1 MPDLSAVQLDAYLE
15 GLLEVQGMADYCPNG
30 LQVEGRPIIKKIV
43 AGVSANQALIDAT
56 VAQQADALL
65 VHHGFFFKGEP
76 PCVRGIF
83 YKRLAA
89 LIKHDINLFAYHLP
103 LDTHPIYGNN
113 AQLAQALGCEQ
124 VSQFTLFNTKNLG
137 WLGEFSE
144 PVSLKALK
152 EQLATILLQVPKHFG
167 DATDDHMVKKLAWCT
182 GAAQDGIHE
191 AFLQGA
197 DVFISGE
204 VSERTVA
211 LAKEYPIEYLCC
223 GHHATE
229 RSGVR
234 ALGAHIAEKFNIECV
249 FVDVPN
255 DV

>member
-1 MPDLSAVQLDAYLE
+1 MPDVSAKQLETYLE
-15 GLLEVQGMADYCPNG
+15 GLLEVQGVVDYCPNG
-30 LQVEGRPIIKKIV
+30 LQVEGGPAIKKLV
-43 AGVSANQALIDAT
+43 TGVSANQALIDAA
-56 VAQQADALL
+56 VAHQADALL

-76 PCVRGIF
+76 PCVRGVF

-89 LIKHDINLFAYHLP
+89 LIKNDINLFAYHLP
-103 LDTHPIYGNN
+103 LDIHLEYGNN
-113 AQLAQALGCEQ
+113 AQLAHALGCEY
-124 VSQFTLFNTKNLG
+124 VSQFSLFNTKHLG
-137 WLGEFSE
+137 WLGEFTE
-144 PVSLKALK
+144 AVPLGFLKK
-152 EQLATILLQVPKHFG
+152 KLAAILLQEPNHFG
-167 DATDDHMVKKLAWCT
+167 DAMDGHKVKKIAWCT

-191 AFLQGA
+191 AYQQGA
-197 DVFISGE
+197 EVFISGE

-234 ALGAHIAEKFNIECV
+234 ALGEHIAAKFQIECV

-255 DV
+255 NV